1 MWCELNRQDAKS
13 PQGIEPLPIR
23 VLLADD
29 SATIRSHLAQM
40 IDDAPGLLV
49 VGEARDGE
57 EAVRMVEALQPDVVS
72 MDIRMPRMD
81 GLEATRHIMAHR
93 PTPTVVVSGLIDED
107 VDLSFRAM
115 EAGALAVLRKPPGEQ
130 APEYSQLRRQ
140 FINTLTAMAG
150 VSVVRRWGDTQPLSD
165 KTESKHNKSAP
176 SSEENVGTRF
186 IASAEN
192 SPSSIP
198 ELIAIGASA
207 GGPSALCTL
216 LGDLPANFPTP
227 IIIVQHMPDEFVPG
241 LARWL
246 GKHTELTVRVAE
258 HGEVMQAGNVYV
270 APGGA
275 HLTVTRRAERLAV
288 KLNPDAGG
296 YRYCPAI
303 DVLLTSVTEVCGT
316 KGVGI
321 ILTGMGED
329 GAAGLL
335 MLRQAGGRTF
345 AQSEASCTVFG
356 MPGAA
361 LARGAVEQ
369 VLTPAQMTAALRA
382 YQ

>member
-1 MWCELNRQDAKS
+1 MPDTV
-13 PQGIEPLPIR
+13 PIR

-29 SATIRSHLAQM
+29 SATSRNHLAQM
-40 IDDAPGLLV
+40 IADAPSLQL

-57 EAVRMVEALQPDVVS
+57 EAVLMVEALLPDVVS

-81 GLEATRHIMAHR
+81 GLEATRQIMARR
-93 PTPTVVVSGLIDED
+93 PTPTVVVSALIDED

-130 APEYSQLRRQ
+130 APEHSQLRRQ

-150 VSVVRRWGDTQPLSD
+150 VSVVRRWGDTGPLPDHPQANHHKTTLSD
-165 KTESKHNKSAP
+165 
-176 SSEENVGTRF
+176 NVGTRF
-186 IASAEN
+186 IASA
-192 SPSSIP
+192 SDSHTAAP

-216 LGDLPANFPTP
+216 LGALPSSFVSP
-227 IIIVQHMPDEFVPG
+227 IVIVQHMPDEFVPG

-246 GKHTELTVRVAE
+246 GKHTELLVGMAE
-258 HGEVMQAGNVYV
+258 DGQIMQAGHVYL

-275 HLTVTRRAERLAV
+275 HLAVTRRATRLV
-288 KLNPDAGG
+288 LKLNPDTAG
-296 YRYCPAI
+296 YRYHPSI

-321 ILTGMGED
+321 ILTGMGDD

-335 MLRQAGGRTF
+335 SLRQAGGRTF

-361 LARGAVEQ
+361 AVRGAVEQ
-369 VLTPAQMTAALRA
+369 MLTPTQMAVALRA

>member
-1 MWCELNRQDAKS
+1 MKPNPTGKLNS
-13 PQGIEPLPIR
+13 EGVIVETPNSSPIR

-29 SATIRSHLAQM
+29 SATTRTHLAQM
-40 IDDAPGLLV
+40 IEDAPGLQLV
-49 VGEARDGE
+49 GAARDGE
-57 EAVRMVEALQPDVVS
+57 EAVRMVEALHPDVVS

-81 GLEATRHIMAHR
+81 GLEATRQIMAR
-93 PTPTVVVSGLIDED
+93 QPTPTVVVSGLIDED

-115 EAGALAVLRKPPGEQ
+115 EAGALAVLRKPPARQ
-130 APEYSQLRRQ
+130 SPDHTLLRRQ

-150 VSVVRRWGDTQPLSD
+150 VSVVRRWNDTGPL
-165 KTESKHNKSAP
+165 TEPASRVEPP
-176 SSEENVGTRF
+176 SSDAATRYVTPEE
-186 IASAEN
+186 SAL
-192 SPSSIP
+192 STP
-198 ELIAIGASA
+198 EIIAIGASA

-216 LGDLPANFPTP
+216 LGDLPSTFRAP
-227 IIIVQHMPDEFVPG
+227 ILIVQHMPDEFVSG

-246 GKHTELTVRVAE
+246 GKHTELNITVAE
-258 HGEVMQAGNVYV
+258 HGETLQPGSVYI
-270 APGGA
+270 APGA
-275 HLTVTRRAERLAV
+275 KHLTVVRRSAQLQI
-288 KLNPDAGG
+288 KLIPNEDR

-303 DVLLTSVTEVCGT
+303 DVLLASVTEVCGT
-316 KGVGI
+316 TGVGI

-335 MLRQAGGRTF
+335 ALRQAGGRTF

-369 VLTPAQMTAALRA
+369 TLTPAHMAEVLR
-382 YQ
+382 QL

>member
-1 MWCELNRQDAKS
+1 MNRPSTGKLPTQVTNPDSANTT
-13 PQGIEPLPIR
+13 PIR

-29 SATIRSHLAQM
+29 SATTRNHLAQM

-57 EAVRMVEALQPDVVS
+57 EAVRMVEVLQPDVVS

-81 GLEATRHIMAHR
+81 GLEATRQIMARR
-93 PTPTVVVSGLIDED
+93 PTPTVVVSALIDED

-115 EAGALAVLRKPPGEQ
+115 EAGALAVLRKPPAQQ
-130 APEYSQLRRQ
+130 APDHNQMRRQ
-140 FINTLTAMAG
+140 FINTLIAMAG
-150 VSVVRRWGDTQPLSD
+150 VSVVRRWGDTGPLPENHT
-165 KTESKHNKSAP
+165 KTIP
-176 SSEENVGTRF
+176 SNVGTRF
-186 IASAEN
+186 IASA
-192 SPSSIP
+192 SDSQAVIP
-198 ELIAIGASA
+198 QLIAIGASA

-216 LGDLPANFPTP
+216 LGDLPAHFPTP
-227 IIIVQHMPDEFVPG
+227 ILIVQHMPDEFVPG

-246 GKHTELTVRVAE
+246 GKHTELVVSLAE
-258 HGEVMQAGNVYV
+258 HGEVLRAGHVYV

-275 HLTVTRRAERLAV
+275 HLSVTRRAERLV
-288 KLNPDAGG
+288 MKLNPNAGG

-316 KGVGI
+316 TGVGI

-329 GAAGLL
+329 GAEGLL
-335 MLRQAGGRTF
+335 ALRQAGGRTF

-369 VLTPAQMTAALRA
+369 VLSPTQMAVVLKT